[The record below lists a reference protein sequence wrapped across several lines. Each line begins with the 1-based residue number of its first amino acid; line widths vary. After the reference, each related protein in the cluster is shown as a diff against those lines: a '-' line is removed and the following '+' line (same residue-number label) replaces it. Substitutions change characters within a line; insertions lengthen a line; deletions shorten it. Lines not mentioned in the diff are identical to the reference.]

1 MTIMIDLDHKSHV
14 PLYLQIVHQMRAL
27 IPRGALSVG
36 VVIKAQ
42 LVTVK
47 KQRGLRGAEGHQAL
61 V

>member
-1 MTIMIDLDHKSHV
+1 MIDLDHKSHV
-14 PLYLQIVHQMRAL
+14 PLYLQIVHQARAL
-27 IPRGALSVG
+27 ITRGALSVG

-47 KQRGLRGAEGHQAL
+47 KQRGLRRAEGHQAL